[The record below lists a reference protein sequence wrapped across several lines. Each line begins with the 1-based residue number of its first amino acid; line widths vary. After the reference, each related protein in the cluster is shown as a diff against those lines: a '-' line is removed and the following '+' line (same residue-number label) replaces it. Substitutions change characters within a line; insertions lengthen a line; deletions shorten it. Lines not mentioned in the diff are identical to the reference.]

1 MFKFTHAY
9 DFERRRTGGFSGIA
23 HRAVTLMAV
32 LGAGV
37 AVMGAQTSIQP
48 QSPLNLHVS
57 AMNSSSE
64 GLVSSSATA
73 DAGTPVNE
81 ASVVP
86 MTPNFAE
93 MMQYGGGQR
102 KRYGRP
108 RYRGNNTNADGS
120 NKWIFFG
127 GAGLSQPIGN
137 TWHYLTPSYAFQVGG
152 GRQFSKKF
160 AVPIQFDYDHFGF
173 TKQTLDN
180 QVVVL
185 DSVYGTGSVDGLLD
199 GTSHVWSFTVD
210 PMYTLYSGDTWG
222 AYGIAGVGFYHKTA
236 AFTIPTTQQAYSPY
250 YGGYTYQSNQP
261 VDKYTSNAPGF
272 NAGFGITYKI
282 SRFANERLY
291 AEARYVFVD
300 NSYRPG
306 ITVNNLNQITA
317 TSTNFYPAN
326 SNRTTYIPIKFGI
339 RF

>member
-1 MFKFTHAY
+1 MFKLTHPYA
-9 DFERRRTGGFSGIA
+9 FEHRRSGGLSGIA
-23 HRAVTLMAV
+23 RRTVTLMAV

-37 AVMGAQTSIQP
+37 AVMGAQTDSHP
-48 QSPLNLHVS
+48 KASLNLRVP
-57 AMNSSSE
+57 AALSSSDA
-64 GLVSSSATA
+64 VFSSSATEN
-73 DAGTPVNE
+73 AGTPVNE

-120 NKWIFFG
+120 SKWIFFA

-152 GRQFSKKF
+152 GRQFGKKF
-160 AVPIQFDYDHFGF
+160 AVPVQFDYDHFGMAA
-173 TKQTLDN
+173 QTLNN
-180 QVVVL
+180 QVTIL
-185 DSVYGTGSVDGLLD
+185 DSIYGQGSVDGLLD
-199 GTSHVWSFTVD
+199 GSSHVWSVTVD
-210 PMYTLYSGDTWG
+210 PTYTFYSGDTWG
-222 AYGIAGVGFYHKTA
+222 AYVVAGVGYFHKTA
-236 AFTIPTTQQAYSPY
+236 AFTIPTQQQGFNPY
-250 YGGYTYQSNQP
+250 YGSYAYQSNQP
-261 VDKYTSNAPGF
+261 IDKYTSNAPGF
-272 NAGFGITYKI
+272 DGGFGITYKI

-317 TSTNFYPAN
+317 TSTNFYPEN